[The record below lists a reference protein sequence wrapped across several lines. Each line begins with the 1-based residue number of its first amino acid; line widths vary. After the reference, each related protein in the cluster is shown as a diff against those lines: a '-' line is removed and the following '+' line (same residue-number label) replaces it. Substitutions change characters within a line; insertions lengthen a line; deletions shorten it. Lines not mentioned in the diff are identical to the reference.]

1 MLNSQTGKMFYDRG
15 NRPGFH
21 IFIISARSR
30 NVKYILTEN
39 VPVKRF
45 ALSPG
50 LFVIRAYAARLHPK
64 GTSLALRAQG
74 ATSACGLLA
83 MTNLRTSRHRMCR
96 KDCQPAWR
104 SLSAATDA
112 IGAYRFNGGRY
123 GLHVQRRARLSAP
136 YIARPKACVLFILQ
150 YSFST
155 CPCFFPCRFTD
166 SRHSAACLPGR
177 RAGFPR

>member
-1 MLNSQTGKMFYDRG
+1 MFYDRG

-50 LFVIRAYAARLHPK
+50 LFVI
-64 GTSLALRAQG
+64 GLRPPRNDKLENFTPQ
-74 ATSACGLLA
+74 
-83 MTNLRTSRHRMCR
+83 NVCR

-104 SLSAATDA
+104 SGNAATDA
-112 IGAYRFNGGRY
+112 IGF
-123 GLHVQRRARLSAP
+123 
-136 YIARPKACVLFILQ
+136 YIFIGN
-150 YSFST
+150 
-155 CPCFFPCRFTD
+155 
-166 SRHSAACLPGR
+166 RHES
-177 RAGFPR
+177 

>member
-1 MLNSQTGKMFYDRG
+1 MFYDRG

-64 GTSLALRAQG
+64 GTSSRFALRAPRRF
-74 ATSACGLLA
+74 APRNDKSEAITIL
-83 MTNLRTSRHRMCR
+83 T
-96 KDCQPAWR
+96 
-104 SLSAATDA
+104 AAGTDWKCA
-112 IGAYRFNGGRY
+112 AGPGCPLPHN
-123 GLHVQRRARLSAP
+123 
-136 YIARPKACVLFILQ
+136 ARPAIRHN
-150 YSFST
+150 
-155 CPCFFPCRFTD
+155 FPL
-166 SRHSAACLPGR
+166 SI
-177 RAGFPR
+177 FPLHTPVPA